1 LIDTPEGRASRRAA
15 FGIFEY
21 TADVRRSRRRTSAG
35 AAVTFLIDG
44 YNLMYAAGLAS
55 RSMGAAQFDRA
66 RTRFLDW
73 LADSAKDRGE
83 LRVVF
88 DALQA
93 PSPSLESLHR
103 GVRVRFAFAQ
113 TADDL
118 IEDLVAIEQK
128 PAALTVVSNDT
139 RVREAARRAECVI
152 ATCEEFI
159 DWLITPE
166 TPGADA
172 SAEQETKPEPTPDDV
187 DSLLQVFSKPKPKP

>member
-1 LIDTPEGRASRRAA
+1 M
-15 FGIFEY
+15 
-21 TADVRRSRRRTSAG
+21 G

-44 YNLMYAAGLAS
+44 YNLMFAAGLAS
-55 RSMGAAQFDRA
+55 KAMPAAQFDRA

-73 LADSAKDRGE
+73 LADGTKNGAV

-103 GVRVRFAFAQ
+103 GVRVRFAFGQ

-118 IEDLVAIEQK
+118 IEELVATEPK

-139 RVREAARRAECVI
+139 RVREAARRAECLL

-159 DWLITPE
+159 DWLISGE
-166 TPGADA
+166 RGALAPCSDSSEA
-172 SAEQETKPEPTPDDV
+172 DKPEPTPDDV
-187 DSLLQVFSKPKPKP
+187 N